1 MNVEMM
7 DWIIFHIVI
16 AIMVIVDLKV
26 LEHDDRDPTLKE
38 VFAWTIL
45 WILVGVGYGFLILW
59 HYGEEPALLYFTAFL
74 VEKSLSLDN
83 MFVFFAIFTY
93 FGVKYR
99 YQHKVLIVG
108 ILSAVLMRAFFI
120 YGGILLLQAFHWMVY
135 IFGAVLV
142 ISGVKL
148 AAGVEE
154 EVEPEKNPIVRFA
167 KKVLPITDKYHG
179 SKFFIR
185 ENGFKFTPMI
195 LVLLAIETTDV
206 IFAVDSVPAVLA
218 ITTDFFI
225 AYTSNIMAILGL
237 RALYMLVAQIIYRL
251 EHLSKGLGALLVYLG
266 VKMVLSGFHIK
277 IPVLLSVLIIVTI
290 LTVSIVASLLL
301 TRNTLNKEKEE
312 IEVKEVEEAGDN

>member
-1 MNVEMM
+1 MNVDTI
-7 DWIIFHIVI
+7 DWVIFHIVI
-16 AIMVIVDLKV
+16 AVMVIVDLKV

-38 VFAWTIL
+38 VLTWTIL

-93 FGVKYR
+93 FGVRYR
-99 YQHKVLIVG
+99 FQHKVLIVG
-108 ILSAVLMRAFFI
+108 ILSAVIMRAFFI
-120 YGGILLLQAFHWMVY
+120 YGGIILLQAFHWMVY

-154 EVEPEKNPIVRFA
+154 EVEPEKNPMVKFA
-167 KKVLPITDKYHG
+167 KKVLPISDKYDG

-195 LVLLAIETTDV
+195 LVLLAIETTDI

-251 EHLSKGLGALLVYLG
+251 EHLNKGLGALLVYLG
-266 VKMVLSGFHIK
+266 VKMVLSGFHTK
-277 IPVLLSVLIIVTI
+277 IPIILSVLVIIVI
-290 LTVSIVASLLL
+290 LTLSIAVSLLL
-301 TRNTLNKEKEE
+301 TKKKQE
-312 IEVKEVEEAGDN
+312 IKKKKN